1 MSKRIRKYIA
11 SLDYFDKLLVVLSV
25 TTISNISIALLAT
38 VIGAPAGMVS
48 ANEKTQ

>member
-25 TTISNISIALLAT
+25 TISNISISLLAT

>member
-25 TTISNISIALLAT
+25 TISNISIALLAT

>member
-11 SLDYFDKLLVVLSV
+11 SLDYFDKLLVALSV
-25 TTISNISIALLAT
+25 TISNISIALLAT

>member
-11 SLDYFDKLLVVLSV
+11 SLDYFDKLLVVLFV
-25 TTISNISIALLAT
+25 TISNISIALLAT
-38 VIGAPAGMVS
+38 VIGAPVGMVS

>member
-25 TTISNISIALLAT
+25 AISNISIALLAT

>member
-25 TTISNISIALLAT
+25 TVSNISIALLAT

>member
-25 TTISNISIALLAT
+25 TISNISIALLAT
-38 VIGAPAGMVS
+38 VIGAPSGMVS